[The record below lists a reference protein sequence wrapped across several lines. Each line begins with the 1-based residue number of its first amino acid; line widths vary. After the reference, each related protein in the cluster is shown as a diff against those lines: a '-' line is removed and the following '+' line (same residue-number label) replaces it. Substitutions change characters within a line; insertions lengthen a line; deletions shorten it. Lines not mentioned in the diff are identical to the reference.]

1 MNALMGC
8 HMSEEKPRKG
18 NEIVSGSRDN
28 PGLRDKPDDPDSRDD
43 EGAHIADEP
52 VGEVNTGE
60 PAIRNP
66 ITDTGL
72 PVEEQIRKE
81 WEPNKD
87 GGLPILQPR
96 RR

>member
-1 MNALMGC
+1 
-8 HMSEEKPRKG
+8 MSEEKPRKG
-18 NEIVSGSRDN
+18 NEIVSSSRDN
-28 PGLRDKPDDPDSRDD
+28 PGLRDKPHMPADPGSRGD

-60 PAIRNP
+60 PAIRSP